1 MKITDPRVI
10 EKSEHDLIQAV
21 QKKLDPDTVKQILS
35 DHLDRISVSSKG
47 GQIVIHDHQIAF
59 RLDFD
64 LQLSGSLL
72 FDRQGNYISG
82 AGDAAGPAT
91 ETEFDPALCTSR
103 SDDPFDTPGYGT
115 AYPDL
120 SFPPVPDDENTLAG
134 LPVDTLDNE
143 LHDILKESR
152 EFRKQK
158 KGV

>member
-21 QKKLDPDTVKQILS
+21 QEKLDPDTIKQILS
-35 DHLDRISVSSKG
+35 DHLDRITFSSKG

-72 FDRQGNYISG
+72 FDRQGNYFSG
-82 AGDAAGPAT
+82 AGDAAGPAP
-91 ETEFDPALCTSR
+91 ETEFAPALCTSS

-115 AYPDL
+115 ADPDL
-120 SFPPVPDDENTLAG
+120 AFPSVPEDENTLAR
-134 LPVDTLDNE
+134 LPVDTLDDE

-152 EFRKQK
+152 QFRNQK